1 MRPDRFVLALI
12 AAATLLA
19 ASPAP
24 AQTSA
29 GTPPTLDDLAAR
41 LRQLQADLVTLTAST
56 GTGTATGTNPNSS
69 AASATTVEALRS
81 ELDDLDQR
89 IRVLGRQI
97 EIDKEAAAEKA
108 KTTPVVVASPEGFQL
123 KSADGN
129 FQLKLRGY
137 VQSDGRFYPGDHGL
151 LVADEFLLRRVR
163 PLLEGTLFKFVDF
176 RLMPDFGGGVTVLQ
190 DAYLDL
196 KFSPAFKLRTGKFK
210 SPLGLERLASALDIP
225 FVERA
230 YPTSI
235 VANRDIGVLVFGD
248 VAKTTVNYT
257 LGIVNGVIDG
267 GSLDIDDRDGKD
279 VVGRVFVQP
288 FKNGSNDGLK
298 QLGFGIAGSDG
309 TQRGTIVTPNLP
321 TIRTS
326 GQQIFFR
333 YRTDTTAAGT
343 TFADGNHWRVV
354 PQAYYYNGPLGL
366 LTEYVAASQAV
377 RRDTE
382 TARIGTSAWQLTG
395 TWVLTGE
402 NGSYRGVAPK
412 HAFDTKSGSFG
423 AFELTGRYHV
433 LTIDDKAFPVF
444 ANPATAARSAKAWAA
459 GVNWYLNRAVKI
471 QADYEQTH
479 FDGGATAGDRK
490 TANEILTRFQVGF

>member
-1 MRPDRFVLALI
+1 MRPDRIVIAI
-12 AAATLLA
+12 AAAAMLLA
-19 ASPAP
+19 GRPAA
-24 AQTSA
+24 AQAPQAAHPQS
-29 GTPPTLDDLAAR
+29 LEELAAR
-41 LRQLQADLVTLTAST
+41 LRQLQTDLATLTGNA
-56 GTGTATGTNPNSS
+56 GTPAGTATDGNAGT
-69 AASATTVEALRS
+69 ATSIEALRG
-81 ELDDLDQR
+81 ELDELDQR

-97 EIDKEAAAEKA
+97 EIDKEAAVEKA

-123 KSADGN
+123 KSADNN
-129 FQLKLRGY
+129 FQLRLRGY
-137 VQSDGRFYPGDHGL
+137 VQSDGRFYPGDDGPI
-151 LVADEFLLRRVR
+151 VADEFLLRRVR

-176 RLMPDFGGGVTVLQ
+176 RLMPDFGGGTTVLQ

-235 VANRDIGVLVFGD
+235 VANRDIGVLLFGD
-248 VAKTTVNYT
+248 VAKTTVAYA
-257 LGIVNGVIDG
+257 LGVVNGATDG
-267 GSLDIDDRDGKD
+267 SSLDVDDRDAKD
-279 VVGRVFVQP
+279 VVARVFVQP
-288 FKNGSNDGLK
+288 FKNGDNEGLK
-298 QLGFGIAGSDG
+298 QLGFGIAGSNG
-309 TQRGTIVTPNLP
+309 TQRGTILTPNLP

-333 YRTDTTAAGT
+333 YRTDATPEGT
-343 TFADGNHWRVV
+343 TFADGAHWRVV

-377 RRDTE
+377 RRDQQ
-382 TARIGTSAWQLTG
+382 TARIGSSAWQLTG

-402 NGSYRGVAPK
+402 KGSYRGVAPT
-412 HAFDTKSGSFG
+412 HPFDTKSGALG
-423 AFELTGRYHV
+423 AFELTARYHV
-433 LTIDDKAFPVF
+433 LEIDDNAFPVF
-444 ANPATAARSAKAWAA
+444 ANPTAAARSAKAWAA

-479 FDGGATAGDRK
+479 FEGGATTGDRK